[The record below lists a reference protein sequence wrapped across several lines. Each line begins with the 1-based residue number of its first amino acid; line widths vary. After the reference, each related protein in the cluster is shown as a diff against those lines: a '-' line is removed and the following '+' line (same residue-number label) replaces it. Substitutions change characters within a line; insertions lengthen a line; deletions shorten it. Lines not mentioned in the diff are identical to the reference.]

1 MREYE
6 IQGNYSFGWEQV
18 FTASTMTEAREILSD
33 YRKNEPT
40 TPFRIVSVRVST
52 KGWELGRE
60 VTA

>member
-1 MREYE
+1 MKQYE
-6 IQGNYSFGWEQV
+6 IQANYSYGWEEV
-18 FTASTMTEAREILSD
+18 FTASTMTEARGILSD

-40 TPFRIVSVRVST
+40 TAFRIVSVRVSA